1 LGVPER
7 SIAIAHQKGGVG
19 KTTTTILLAA
29 ELADLRPDLRVV
41 LEDQDPDRH
50 LTTMLPADQGVPFAL
65 DQFGSTEG
73 DLRLIDTGPGDLAQ
87 LRTLLRRVDHVI
99 VPVRLETMTL
109 QALNKFLPVVG
120 EVQDARGGEPDLLG
134 FVVTHYAARSVEH
147 QRSLKEIRDFAASLG
162 AEILAIIPFSPRIGM
177 RITTQGH
184 YYRPAAEAVLE
195 VLRASCLVAT

>member
-1 LGVPER
+1 VPER

-29 ELADLRPDLRVV
+29 ELAEARPDLRIV

-50 LTTMLPADQGVPFAL
+50 LTTMLPVDDGLPFVL
-65 DQFGSTEG
+65 DPSGSAEG

-109 QALNKFLPVVG
+109 QALNKFLPLVQ
-120 EVQDARGGEPDLLG
+120 EVQHVRGGDPDLLG

-147 QRSLKEIRDFAASLG
+147 QRSLNEVRDFAASLDTD
-162 AEILAIIPFSPRIGM
+162 ILAIVPVSPRIGM

-184 YYRPAAEAVLE
+184 YYRTAAEAVLE
-195 VLRASCLVAT
+195 VLRASSLVAT